1 MKLNDIYKKIQ
12 AYDEALNEAASAS
25 INMSG
30 DNAEDVI
37 KLMNALKGEKG
48 SDTIDSMPKAIDKPI
63 APMPVMGPPDMGDDM
78 AKLRDIVDGP
88 KDRDQLKPGIQGEPC
103 KICGKDHL
111 GNSGCGEGIEEVV
124 VGGNAKPEDPN
135 SVYARLMGDLS
146 EIQNGA
152 MDDNDMADDI
162 ADELGDYLRNGDAP
176 KGSHYEKA
184 IGIVMDAIHDGPQ
197 AQAEAAEEAIS
208 VLHSSEE
215 ESRGNNEEYANEPDE
230 KYQDQHYMTKDL
242 SGGSEQGQK
251 RSYAPT
257 NGGDNPMA
265 LEDEI
270 RNELRAQLEAHM
282 GEGGDHEDD
291 DEGEECPQ
299 CGKPGKTKLMAC
311 GSCGCS

>member
-12 AYDEALNEAASAS
+12 AYDEALIEAASAS

-48 SDTIDSMPKAIDKPI
+48 SDTIDSMPKAISKPI

-111 GNSGCGEGIEEVV
+111 GNSGCAEDIEASEGAGLSLDQAREYFFDKHDFADENIQGEYEKM
-124 VGGNAKPEDPN
+124 ASKMSPED
-135 SVYARLMGDLS
+135 AETLKK
-146 EIQNGA
+146 
-152 MDDNDMADDI
+152 
-162 ADELGDYLRNGDAP
+162 ELEEFYPDVAFEG
-176 KGSHYEKA
+176 YE
-184 IGIVMDAIHDGPQ
+184 
-197 AQAEAAEEAIS
+197 
-208 VLHSSEE
+208 
-215 ESRGNNEEYANEPDE
+215 NEPDE

-282 GEGGDHEDD
+282 GEGDGHDHDED

>member
-1 MKLNDIYKKIQ
+1 MRLDDIYKKIQ
-12 AYDEALNEAASAS
+12 QLDEAMNEAASAS

-37 KLMNALKGEKG
+37 KLMNALKGG
-48 SDTIDSMPKAIDKPI
+48 SGADSIDSIPTAIKKPV
-63 APMPVMGPPDMGDDM
+63 APMPVMGPPDMSDDM

-111 GNSGCGEGIEEVV
+111 GNSGCGEDIEEVV

-197 AQAEAAEEAIS
+197 AQADAAEEAIS
-208 VLHSSEE
+208 VLHSAEE
-215 ESRGNNEEYANEPDE
+215 ESRGNNEDYANEPDE
-230 KYQDQHYMTKDL
+230 SYQDQHYMTKDL

-251 RSYAPT
+251 KSYPKAA
-257 NGGDNPMA
+257 GGDNPMA
-265 LEDEI
+265 LEAEI
-270 RNELRAQLEAHM
+270 AKSLAAQLKTFM
-282 GEGGDHEDD
+282 SEGKGC
-291 DEGEECPQ
+291 ECND
-299 CGKPGKTKLMAC
+299 G
-311 GSCGCS
+311 GSCDCDDSCEDCSCK